1 MKSNETTQIQNTQQ
15 NTELENQDNENKKA
29 HPVLLIFSF
38 LFPVIGII
46 LFIILNDKKP
56 HAAKRYGL
64 YAIVSIAL
72 NLILAVVMSIGST
85 ALLRTVGNEDYAYQK
100 TGYSVN
106 FYDE

>member
-1 MKSNETTQIQNTQQ
+1 MTNTNNNIKISEQK
-15 NTELENQDNENKKA
+15 TEVENQDNENKKA
-29 HPVLLIFSF
+29 NPVLLIFSF

-56 HAAKRYGL
+56 HAAKKYGL
-64 YAIVSIAL
+64 YAISSLAL
-72 NLILAVVMSIGST
+72 SLILTVVMSIGSA
-85 ALLRTVGNEDYAYQK
+85 ALLRTVGHEDYAYQK

>member
-15 NTELENQDNENKKA
+15 NTEVENQDNENKKA
-29 HPVLLIFSF
+29 NPVLLIFSF

>member
-15 NTELENQDNENKKA
+15 NTEVENQDNENKKA
-29 HPVLLIFSF
+29 NPVLLIFSF

-56 HAAKRYGL
+56 HAAKKYGL
-64 YAIVSIAL
+64 YAISSLAL
-72 NLILAVVMSIGST
+72 SLILTVVMSIGSA